1 MISFGQNVVEL
12 LRKIDQLRNGDEFNA
27 PVRPAQAAANACHP
41 QFRPSTLQGFGLWL
55 NQPSQKQPL
64 LNSEV
69 PPQTCLINH
78 RQPLDQNAGHMAQ
91 PLSTFASARSLPCE
105 ASQVENWRNRSNISG
120 QEIKGAS
127 CSL

>member
-1 MISFGQNVVEL
+1 MISFSQNVGEL

-27 PVRPAQAAANACHP
+27 PVRPAQAAANASHP
-41 QFRPSTLQGFGLWL
+41 QFRQTSTLQGFGLWL

-78 RQPLDQNAGHMAQ
+78 RQPLDQNAGHTAQ
-91 PLSTFASARSLPCE
+91 PFSTFASARSL
-105 ASQVENWRNRSNISG
+105 V
-120 QEIKGAS
+120 KH
-127 CSL
+127 LK